1 MKELLD
7 AAIPQEEFHA
17 LEARVS
23 AARGR
28 RDSYMEHS
36 GYWRGGDSKTGRI
49 ASFNNTR
56 PTEREVAAWFEDAR
70 ELLEQ
75 TPTA

>member
-1 MKELLD
+1 
-7 AAIPQEEFHA
+7 
-17 LEARVS
+17 
-23 AARGR
+23 
-28 RDSYMEHS
+28 MEHS